1 MVAGSGWLAQW
12 GRRIAGRGL
21 AGVPLLAVPVA
32 SDSTRTSPLNQV
44 VAVGDAPAAPGT
56 IVDGVND
63 TVNGLLDGP
72 N

>member
-1 MVAGSGWLAQW
+1 
-12 GRRIAGRGL
+12 
-21 AGVPLLAVPVA
+21 LLAVPVA